1 MNSYLLLKNV
11 HVGTVALSIGVFVLR
26 GVLVLRR
33 SPFASLPSL
42 ARGSYVIDTVLLA
55 SALGMVWLGGY
66 QPLADGWLRNKLIG
80 VLAYIVCGALALKR
94 APTHG
99 WRAFFFVLALLIV
112 GNVVAIA
119 LSKNP
124 LGLLAYVG

>member
-1 MNSYLLLKNV
+1 MNSYLLLKQL
-11 HVGTVALSIGVFVLR
+11 HVGTVALSISLFVLR
-26 GVLVLRR
+26 GVLMLRR
-33 SPFASLPSL
+33 SPLAAQPAL
-42 ARGSYVIDTVLLA
+42 ARGSYVIDSVLLA
-55 SALGMVWLGGY
+55 SALGMVWLGAY
-66 QPLADGWLRNKLIG
+66 QPFAEGWLRNKLIG

-94 APTHG
+94 APTHA

-124 LGLLAYVG
+124 LGLFAYIG